1 MRRLVA
7 LGWTRRLLD
16 AALPPHCLTC
26 DNPVTEQG
34 TQCPVCFG
42 KLTFITEPCCAR
54 CGLPLPHADAV
65 CAACEQAPPIFDAA
79 RAPLLYDDGARSLIL
94 PLKHADR
101 TDLALPLAGH
111 MARAGAALL
120 ARADILVPVPLHW
133 RRLFKRRYNQSALL
147 ARHLAARAGKPMI
160 PDALRRIRAT
170 SPLGGL
176 SAFERRHAV
185 DGVFIAAPGHVLRLQ
200 GRRILLVDDVMTS
213 GATANACARALLAA
227 GAAAVDV
234 LAAARVPDPR
244 ADAL

>member
-1 MRRLVA
+1 MRRLA

-16 AALPPHCLTC
+16 TALPPHCLTC
-26 DNPVTEQG
+26 DNPVTDQG
-34 TQCPVCFG
+34 TQCPTCFSR
-42 KLTFITEPCCAR
+42 LNFIAEPCCAR

-65 CAACEQAPPIFDAA
+65 CSACEHAPPLFDTA

-94 PLKHADR
+94 PFKHADR

-133 RRLFKRRYNQSALL
+133 RRLFKRRYNQAALL
-147 ARHLAARAGKPMI
+147 ARHLAGRTGKPVI

-170 SPLGGL
+170 TPLAGL
-176 SAFERRHAV
+176 TAFERRAAV
-185 DGVFIAAPGHVLRLQ
+185 EGMFVVAPGYLLRLQ
-200 GRRILLVDDVMTS
+200 GKRILLIDDVMTS
-213 GATANACARALLAA
+213 GATANACTRALLAA
-227 GAAAVDV
+227 GAAGVDV

-244 ADAL
+244 ADTV

>member
-1 MRRLVA
+1 MRRLA

-26 DNPVTEQG
+26 DNPVQDQG
-34 TQCPVCFG
+34 TQCPSCFG
-42 KLTFITEPCCAR
+42 QLHFIAQPCCAR

-65 CAACEQAPPIFDAA
+65 CASCELNPPIFGTA
-79 RAPLLYDDGARSLIL
+79 RAPLLYDDGARRLIL
-94 PLKHADR
+94 PLKHGDR

-111 MARAGAALL
+111 MARVGGELL

-133 RRLFKRRYNQSALL
+133 RRLFKRRYNQAALL
-147 ARHLAARAGKPMI
+147 ARHLAARVGKPLI
-160 PDALRRIRAT
+160 PDALRRIRPT
-170 SPLGGL
+170 TPLGGL
-176 SAFERRHAV
+176 SAFERRVAV
-185 DGVFIAAPGHVLRLQ
+185 DGVFIVAPGYLLRLQ
-200 GRRILLVDDVMTS
+200 GKRILLVDDVMTS

-244 ADAL
+244 ADAS